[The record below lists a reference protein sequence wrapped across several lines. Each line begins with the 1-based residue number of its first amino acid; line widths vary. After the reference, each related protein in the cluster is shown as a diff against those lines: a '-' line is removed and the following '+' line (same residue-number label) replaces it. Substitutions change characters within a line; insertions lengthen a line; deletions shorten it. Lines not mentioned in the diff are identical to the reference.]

1 MAVPAQVVSLYHWKK
16 KQARKELSVI
26 SDLEREYMTKSSRKV
41 YIALEELNFFWDER
55 EIEDFRK
62 MWSAGFSILDIARM
76 FDRDPDEVL
85 ILAID
90 QGKQELIEPRKGGVF
105 GRRMR

>member
-1 MAVPAQVVSLYHWKK
+1 MAVPSQVINLYHWKRKQAQKEILAIRDIERTYLK
-16 KQARKELSVI
+16 KQ
-26 SDLEREYMTKSSRKV
+26 SRKV
-41 YIALEELNFFWDER
+41 YLALEDLDFCWDEK

-62 MWSAGFSILDIARM
+62 MWDAGFSILDIAAA

-90 QGKQELIEPRKGGVF
+90 QGKHEKIQPRQGGVF
-105 GRRMR
+105 GRRAP